1 MFFLLHQHVL
11 CALSLF
17 ASASFAFSD
26 FSWLSISLSPS
37 AYLAQ
42 KFFLMEQGFFWGR
55 WLGTE
60 AFFGK
65 HHFCVSFNICQGV
78 SLSWKPGQ
86 RMRRLKKEKNSLG
99 GAVHVTSPNMS
110 MMRKCTCSFPKIF
123 SEDYSWIETHGYVW
137 AEVHFV
143 CHSPGESQRGKGRDT
158 LSTLGQ

>member
-1 MFFLLHQHVL
+1 MCTVALCLCFLCFFW
-11 CALSLF
+11 LF
-17 ASASFAFSD
+17 
-26 FSWLSISLSPS
+26 
-37 AYLAQ
+37 LAVHLPVTFGIPCP
-42 KFFLMEQGFFWGR
+42 KVFLMEQGFFWGR

-110 MMRKCTCSFPKIF
+110 MMRKCTCSFPKFF
-123 SEDYSWIETHGYVW
+123 SEDYSWIKNPRLRVGRGTLCV
-137 AEVHFV
+137 
-143 CHSPGESQRGKGRDT
+143 SQPRRVSEGKR
-158 LSTLGQ
+158 